1 MYAQII
7 DGSVKEFPYSIK
19 KLQMD
24 NPNTSFPH
32 PLGGDTLAS
41 FNVYEVADVAA
52 PEIKDTQ
59 IAYHTGNAVQVD
71 GKWQREWATRD
82 KTSDEIAEE
91 NNRLASEMREQRNKL
106 LAETDFYALSDV
118 TMSNEIKTYRQ
129 ALRDL
134 PAQSGWPSVDF
145 PEKPEE

>member
-7 DGSVKEFPYSIK
+7 DGSVKEYPYSIK

-24 NPNTSFPH
+24 NPNTSFPK
-32 PLGGDTLAS
+32 PMSDSVLAS
-41 FNVYEVADVAA
+41 FNVYEVIDVAS
-52 PEIKDTQ
+52 PEIKETQ

-71 GKWQREWATRD
+71 GEWQREWAIRD
-82 KTSDEIAEE
+82 KTSDQITEE

-118 TMSNEIKTYRQ
+118 NITDAIKTYRQ

-134 PAQSGWPSVDF
+134 PTHKDWPKVDF
-145 PEKPEE
+145 PEKPS

>member
-1 MYAQII
+1 MYARIVN
-7 DGSVKEFPYSIK
+7 GSVEEFPYSIK

-24 NPNTSFPH
+24 NPNTSFPK
-32 PLGGDTLAS
+32 LMSDSVLAS
-41 FNVYEVADVAA
+41 FNVYEVIDVAH
-52 PEIKDTQ
+52 PEIEDTQ

-71 GKWQREWATRD
+71 GEWQREWAIRD
-82 KTSDEIAEE
+82 KTSDQITEE

-118 TMSNEIKTYRQ
+118 TMSNEMKTYRQ

-134 PAQSGWPSVDF
+134 PADTDWPKVDF
-145 PEKPEE
+145 PNKPS

>member
-1 MYAQII
+1 MYARII
-7 DGSVKEFPYSIK
+7 DGSVKEYPYSIK

-24 NPNTSFPH
+24 NPNTSFPK
-32 PLGGDTLAS
+32 PMSDSVLAS
-41 FNVYEVADVAA
+41 FNVYEVIDVAS
-52 PEIKDTQ
+52 PEIKETQ

-71 GKWQREWATRD
+71 GEWQREWAIRD
-82 KTSDEIAEE
+82 KTSDQITEE

-118 TMSNEIKTYRQ
+118 NITDAIKTYRQ

-134 PAQSGWPSVDF
+134 PTHKDWPKVDF
-145 PEKPEE
+145 PEKPS

>member
-1 MYAQII
+1 MYARIVN
-7 DGSVKEFPYSIK
+7 GSVEEFPYSIK

-24 NPNTSFPH
+24 NPNTSFPK
-32 PLGGDTLAS
+32 LMSDSVLAS
-41 FNVYEVADVAA
+41 FNVYEVIDVAH
-52 PEIKDTQ
+52 PEIEDTQ

-71 GKWQREWATRD
+71 GEWQREWAIRD
-82 KTSDEIAEE
+82 KTSDQITEE

-118 TMSNEIKTYRQ
+118 TMSNEMKTYRQ

-134 PAQSGWPSVDF
+134 PSDSDWPNPTF
-145 PEKPEE
+145 PDKP

>member
-1 MYAQII
+1 MYARII
-7 DGSVKEFPYSIK
+7 DGSVKEYPYSIK

-24 NPNTSFPH
+24 NPNTSFPK
-32 PLGGDTLAS
+32 PMSDSVLAS
-41 FNVYEVADVAA
+41 FNVYEVIDVAS
-52 PEIKDTQ
+52 PEIKETQ

-71 GKWQREWATRD
+71 GEWQREWAIRD
-82 KTSDEIAEE
+82 KTSDQITEE

-118 TMSNEIKTYRQ
+118 NITDAIKTYRQ

-134 PAQSGWPSVDF
+134 PTHKDWPKSTF
-145 PEKPEE
+145 PEKP

>member
-7 DGSVKEFPYSIK
+7 DGSVKEYPYSIK

-32 PLGGDTLAS
+32 PLGKETLAS
-41 FNVYEVADVAA
+41 FNVYEVAGVDA
-52 PEIKDTQ
+52 PEIKNTQ

-71 GKWQREWATRD
+71 GEWQREWATRD
-82 KTSDEIAEE
+82 KTSDEITEE
-91 NNRLASEMREQRNKL
+91 NNRLASEMRKQRNKL

-118 TMSNEIKTYRQ
+118 TMSDEMKTYRQ

-134 PAQSGWPSVDF
+134 PTHKDWPKSTF
-145 PEKPEE
+145 PEKP

>member
-1 MYAQII
+1 MYARII
-7 DGSVKEFPYSIK
+7 DGSVKDFPYSIK

-24 NPNTSFPH
+24 NPNTSFPT
-32 PLGGDTLAS
+32 PIGEDTLAS

-59 IAYHTGNAVQVD
+59 IAYHTGSIVQID

-82 KTSDEIAEE
+82 KTSDEITEE
-91 NNRLASEMREQRNKL
+91 NNRLASQMREQRNKL
-106 LAETDFYALSDV
+106 LAETDFYGLSDV
-118 TMSNEIKTYRQ
+118 TMSDDMKTYRQ

-134 PAQSGWPSVDF
+134 PTKTGWPSVDF
-145 PEKPEE
+145 PTKPEE